1 MLRYILV
8 VLFAGLMGTNVCAQT
23 ETHSDDTIRTD
34 SIWKIQ
40 EVEVVASKKVPVL
53 QRSAK
58 GDWKLD
64 PNAVNFMPRMLGD
77 SDPIKTFQ
85 LLPGVTTAGELNGG
99 LYVHGSEPGHNLI
112 CIDGVPVYNSSH
124 LLGFFSIFNNDHF
137 SSFSL
142 NKSYQ
147 PADRGGRLAAV
158 VEMTPRDSI
167 VQRASVSGNV
177 GILASRITGAIPVTP
192 NSALYLSAR
201 VTYVNPVISLI
212 EGGFE
217 DNTRLRYGF
226 QDYNLTYVW
235 KPDSKNK
242 IVLNSYVG
250 NDLLKLKEHQYQVDF
265 KIQWLNAIAS
275 LKWEHRCNEKVSLT
289 QRVYMTHYRTNL
301 RANQNSLNMTMPSR
315 LTDVG
320 YMGNADWRLG
330 TWKIKS
336 GGTFIHHILRP
347 QYPESVN
354 IFEGINA
361 GNPGRYE
368 MEEFVLYAEAEKKWG
383 NLTMDMGLRYSG
395 AMQNDCYNGG
405 AEPRI
410 RLEYELPEDRILSLS
425 YQLNRQYMNQIT
437 VSSAGLPID
446 FWMPSTKDIS
456 GQKVHSLDVSFL
468 QPFPGGD
475 YELLVEGYYRK
486 LYHQT
491 IFNGGLLDMFNQTYR
506 IEDHVLTGEGR
517 NYGVELMLK
526 KSRGR
531 WNGWI
536 GYTLAWAD
544 RQFPELREG
553 NTFPAKYDRRH
564 NVNAMVHYTLDDHW
578 DFAMTFVYASGNAV
592 TYPRAMYM
600 IGENAVC
607 VYDEYNS
614 SRMPSYHRMDL
625 SVNYWL
631 GHKKNSCINLS
642 LYNAYMRH
650 NPVFVQVDVKPSK
663 DNAGLLIKKKNMS
676 LYSLLPSV
684 SYIFK
689 F

>member
-1 MLRYILV
+1 MIRILF
-8 VLFAGLMGTNVCAQT
+8 VLLAVMKVTNVCAQT
-23 ETHSDDTIRTD
+23 TTRSDDTIRTD
-34 SIWKIQ
+34 SIWRIQ
-40 EVEVVASKKVPVL
+40 EVEVVASKKLPVL

-77 SDPIKTFQ
+77 SDPIKVFQ

-124 LLGFFSIFNNDHF
+124 LLGFFSIFNTDHF

-147 PADRGGRLAAV
+147 PAERGGRLAAV
-158 VEMTPRDSI
+158 VEMTPRDSV
-167 VQRASVSGNV
+167 VQKASVSGNV
-177 GILASRITGAIPVTP
+177 GILASRITAGIPVTS
-192 NSALYLSAR
+192 NSAIYLSAR
-201 VTYVNPVISLI
+201 VTYVKPIISLV
-212 EGGFE
+212 EGGVK
-217 DNTRLRYGF
+217 DNTRLNYGF

-235 KPDSKNK
+235 KPNPKDK

-250 NDLLKLKEHQYQVDF
+250 SDLLKLKEHQYQVDF
-265 KIQWLNAIAS
+265 KMQWLNGVAS
-275 LKWEHRCNEKVSLT
+275 LKWERLCNEKVSFT
-289 QRVYMTHYRTNL
+289 QRIYVTHYRTNL
-301 RANQNSLNMTMPSR
+301 KVNQNALRMTMPSR
-315 LTDVG
+315 LTDIG
-320 YMGNADWRLG
+320 YMGNVDWRLG

-336 GGTFIHHILRP
+336 GGTLIHHLLSP
-347 QYPESVN
+347 QYPETMNV
-354 IFEGINA
+354 FEGINA
-361 GNPGRYE
+361 GNPGRYD
-368 MEEFVLYAEAEKKWG
+368 MEEFAMYAEAEKKWG
-383 NLTMDMGLRYSG
+383 RLTVDMGLRYSG
-395 AMQNDCYNGG
+395 AVQGACYHGG

-410 RLEYELPEDRILSLS
+410 RLEYELPKNRMLSVS

-456 GQKVHSLDVSFL
+456 AQKAHSLDVSFS
-468 QPFPGGD
+468 QPILNGD

-486 LYHQT
+486 LCNQT
-491 IFNGGLLDMFNQTYR
+491 IFNGGLLDMLNKVYR
-506 IEDHVLTGEGR
+506 IEDHVLTGKGQ
-517 NYGVELMLK
+517 NYGVELMLR

-531 WNGWI
+531 WNGWM

-544 RQFPELREG
+544 RQFQALREG
-553 NTFPAKYDRRH
+553 GLFPAKYDRRH
-564 NVNAMVHYTLDDHW
+564 NLNAMIQYTLDDHW
-578 DFAMTFVYASGNAV
+578 NFAMTFVYASGNAV
-592 TYPRAMYM
+592 TYPKAMYM

-607 VYDEYNS
+607 IYDAYNS
-614 SRMPSYHRMDL
+614 SRMPAYHRMDL

-631 GHKKNSCINLS
+631 GHTKKSCINLS

-650 NPVFVQVDVKPSK
+650 NPVFVQVGVKSSK
-663 DNAGLLIKKKNMS
+663 DKSSLHIKKKNMS

>member
-1 MLRYILV
+1 MIRYILV
-8 VLFAGLMGTNVCAQT
+8 LLTGVMVTSVCAQT
-23 ETHSDDTIRTD
+23 KTRTNDSIRTD
-34 SIWKIQ
+34 SIWRIQ
-40 EVEVVASKKVPVL
+40 EVEVVASKKVPAL
-53 QRSAK
+53 RRNAK

-77 SDPIKTFQ
+77 SDPMKAFQ

-147 PADRGGRLAAV
+147 PANRGGRLAAV
-158 VEMTPRDSI
+158 VEMTPRDS
-167 VQRASVSGNV
+167 VEQRASVSGNV
-177 GILASRITGAIPVTP
+177 GILASRITAGIPITRK
-192 NSALYLSAR
+192 SALYLSGR
-201 VTYVNPVISLI
+201 VTYVNPIISLI
-212 EGGFE
+212 EGSFE
-217 DNTRLRYGF
+217 DNTKLRYGF

-235 KPDSKNK
+235 QPDRKNK
-242 IVLNSYVG
+242 IVLNGYVG
-250 NDLLKLKEHQYQVDF
+250 SDLLKLKEHQYQVDF
-265 KIQWLNAIAS
+265 KMQWLNGVAS
-275 LKWEHRCNEKVSLT
+275 LRWDHQCNENVSLT
-289 QRVYMTHYRTNL
+289 QRIYMTHYRTNL
-301 RANQNSLNMTMPSR
+301 KANQNEMNMIMPSR
-315 LTDVG
+315 LTDAG
-320 YMGNADWRLG
+320 YMGDANWRWG
-330 TWKIKS
+330 TWQVKT
-336 GGTFIHHILRP
+336 GATFVHHMLHP

-354 IFEGINA
+354 LFEGINA

-368 MEEFVLYAEAEKKWG
+368 MEEFALFAEAEKKWG
-383 NLTMDMGLRYSG
+383 DLTVDMGVRYSG
-395 AMQNDCYNGG
+395 AIQDGCYNGG
-405 AEPRI
+405 IEPRI
-410 RLEYELPEDRILSLS
+410 RLQYDLPGSRTLSFS

-446 FWMPSTKDIS
+446 FWMPSTKDIP
-456 GQKVHSLDVSFL
+456 GQKVHSLDLSFV
-468 QPFPGGD
+468 QPLPGGD
-475 YELLVEGYYRK
+475 YDLTVEGYYRK
-486 LYHQT
+486 LYQQT
-491 IFNGGLLDMFNQTYR
+491 IFNGGLLDMFNQAYR
-506 IEDHVLTGEGR
+506 IEDHVLAGEGQ
-517 NYGVELMLK
+517 NYGVELMLR

-536 GYTLAWAD
+536 GYTLAWAN
-544 RQFPELREG
+544 RQFPDLREG

-564 NVNAMVHYTLDDHW
+564 NLNAMVHYTLNDHW
-578 DFAMTFVYASGNAV
+578 DFSMTFVYASGNAV
-592 TYPRAMYM
+592 TYPKAMYM

-607 VYDEYNS
+607 LYDDYNS

-631 GHKKNSCINLS
+631 GHKKHSCINLS
-642 LYNAYMRH
+642 LYNAYRRH

-663 DNAGLLIKKKNMS
+663 DESGLIIKKKNMS

>member
-1 MLRYILV
+1 MMI
-8 VLFAGLMGTNVCAQT
+8 TNVCAQT
-23 ETHSDDTIRTD
+23 KIQNGDTIRTD
-34 SIWKIQ
+34 SIWRIQ
-40 EVEVVASKKVPVL
+40 EVEVVASKKAPVL

-58 GDWKLD
+58 GDWKFD
-64 PNAVNFMPRMLGD
+64 PDAVNFLPRMLGD
-77 SDPIKTFQ
+77 SDPIKAFQ

-158 VEMTPRDSI
+158 VEMTPRDSVI
-167 VQRASVSGNV
+167 RQASVSGNV
-177 GILASRITGAIPVTP
+177 GILASRITTGIPVAH

-201 VTYVNPVISLI
+201 FTYVNPIISLI

-217 DNTRLRYGF
+217 DNTKLRYGF

-235 KPDSKNK
+235 QPDAKNK
-242 IVLNSYVG
+242 FVLNGYVG
-250 NDLLKLKEHQYQVDF
+250 NDLLKLKEHQYQVDS
-265 KIQWLNAIAS
+265 KMQWLNGVAS
-275 LKWEHRCNEKVSLT
+275 MRWEHRCNEKVLLT
-289 QRVYMTHYRTNL
+289 QRAYMTHYRTYL
-301 RANQNSLNMTMPSR
+301 RANQNAMNMTMPSR

-320 YMGNADWRLG
+320 YMSDANWQWG
-330 TWKIKS
+330 TWKMKT
-336 GGTFIHHILRP
+336 GATFIHHLLRP
-347 QYPESVN
+347 QYPESIN

-361 GNPGRYE
+361 GNPGKYQ
-368 MEEFVLYAEAEKKWG
+368 MEEFNLYAEAEKRWG

-395 AMQNDCYNGG
+395 AIQGGTYNGG
-405 AEPRI
+405 VEPRL
-410 RLEYELPEDRILSLS
+410 RLQYDLPGNRTLGIS

-437 VSSAGLPID
+437 VSTAGLPID

-456 GQKVHSLDVSFL
+456 GQKVHSLDVSFV
-468 QPFPGGD
+468 QPLPGGD
-475 YELLVEGYYRK
+475 YEVMLEGYYRK

-491 IFNGGLLDMFNQTYR
+491 IFNGGMMDMFNQTYR
-506 IEDHVLTGEGR
+506 IEDHVLVGKGQ
-517 NYGVELMLK
+517 NYGIELMLK

-544 RQFPELREG
+544 RKFPELREE

-564 NVNAMVHYTLDDHW
+564 NLNAMVHYTLNDQW
-578 DFAMTFVYASGNAV
+578 DFAMTFIYASGNAV
-592 TYPRAMYM
+592 TYPKAMYM

-607 VYDEYNS
+607 LYDDYNS

-625 SVNYWL
+625 SVNYWI
-631 GHKKNSCINLS
+631 GHKRNSCINLS
-642 LYNAYMRH
+642 LYNAFMRH
-650 NPVFVQVDVKPSK
+650 NPVFVRIDVKPSTESSS
-663 DNAGLLIKKKNMS
+663 LIIKKKNMS

>member
-1 MLRYILV
+1 ML
-8 VLFAGLMGTNVCAQT
+8 VLFAEVIVTSVCAQT
-23 ETHSDDTIRTD
+23 KTWSEDSIHTD

-40 EVEVVASKKVPVL
+40 EVEIVAPKKAQTL
-53 QRSAK
+53 ERSAR

-77 SDPIKTFQ
+77 SDPIKAFQ

-112 CIDGVPVYNSSH
+112 CLDGVPVYNSSH

-147 PADRGGRLAAV
+147 PAERGGRLAAV
-158 VEMTPRDSI
+158 VEMTPRDS
-167 VQRASVSGNV
+167 VEQKASISGNV
-177 GILASRITGAIPVTP
+177 GILASRITAGIPVTR
-192 NSALYLSAR
+192 NSSLFLSAR
-201 VTYVNPVISLI
+201 VTYVNPIISLI

-235 KPDSKNK
+235 KLDARNK
-242 IVLNSYVG
+242 IVLNGYVG
-250 NDLLKLKEHQYQVDF
+250 SDLLELKEHQYQVNF
-265 KIQWLNAIAS
+265 KMKWINGVTS
-275 LKWEHRCNEKVSLT
+275 LKWDHRFNEKALLT
-289 QRVYMTHYRTNL
+289 QRVYMTHYRTDL
-301 RANQNSLNMTMPSR
+301 RANQNTLDITLPSR

-320 YMGNADWRLG
+320 YMGNMDWKWN
-330 TWKIKS
+330 TWTAKA
-336 GGTFIHHILRP
+336 GVTYTHHVLHP

-361 GNPGRYE
+361 GNPGKYS
-368 MEEFVLYAEAEKKWG
+368 MEEFALYAEAGKKWG
-383 NLTMDMGLRYSG
+383 NMTMDIGLRYSG
-395 AMQNDCYNGG
+395 SKQSDSYHGG
-405 AEPRI
+405 AEPRV
-410 RLEYELPEDRILSLS
+410 RLQYELPENRIVAFS

-446 FWMPSTKDIS
+446 FWMPSTKEIPS
-456 GQKVHSLDVSFL
+456 QKVHSLDLSFT
-468 QPFPGGD
+468 QPLLGGG
-475 YELLVEGYYRK
+475 YELMVEGYYRK

-491 IFNGGLLDMFNQTYR
+491 IFNGGMLDMFNQTYR
-506 IEDHVLTGEGR
+506 IEDHVLAGEGQ
-517 NYGVELMLK
+517 NYGVELLLK
-526 KSRGR
+526 KNRGR

-536 GYTLAWAD
+536 GYTLAWAN
-544 RQFPELREG
+544 RQFPDLRAG
-553 NTFPAKYDRRH
+553 KTFPAKYDRRH
-564 NVNAMVHYTLDDHW
+564 NINATAHYTLDDHW
-578 DFAMTFVYASGNAV
+578 DFSLVFVYASGNAV
-592 TYPRAMYM
+592 TYPKAMYM

-607 VYDEYNS
+607 VYDDYNS
-614 SRMPSYHRMDL
+614 SRMPPYHRLDL
-625 SVNYWL
+625 SANYWL
-631 GHKKNSCINLS
+631 GHKRNSCINLS

-650 NPVFVQVDVKPSK
+650 NPVFVQVSVKPSESQSS
-663 DNAGLLIKKKNMS
+663 LTIKKKNMS